1 MDRALART
9 TAALRAVRPVDGL
22 LAAVTFVAV
31 LAGTA
36 RLGGRLEAAGALPLA
51 LWLGLL
57 LLARRRWPLAVLLLS
72 VQAVIVFRTSGLT
85 DIGWVWPVSAAYAGL
100 AADDR
105 PGRPGLPR
113 AAAVGVAE
121 LVFAAGWE
129 LPATGTGPREVLG
142 SLGAEALWLAL
153 LLAAATAYR
162 NRLRWRAELDD
173 RLLRAARE
181 RDLEA
186 GRRIAEARLE
196 IARELHDVV
205 GHTLTVVGLQLRV
218 AAESLDDSPA
228 EARAALTTAQEVRTA
243 AVRDLRALVHV
254 LRAPGESPAP
264 APSPEEPAAG
274 VPELAALVA
283 RMRTPALAIRLE
295 TTGDPAAVPAPVS
308 LAVHRL
314 VQEALTNTARHSGA
328 SRADVAV
335 RCDADRVEVTVADDG
350 RTPPGPAAAPGHGI
364 RGMTERVHALG
375 GELTAGR
382 PGDGGGWLVRAVI
395 PVPGFRP

>member
-36 RLGGRLEAAGALPLA
+36 RFGGRLDAAGALPLA

-105 PGRPGLPR
+105 PGRPGLPW
-113 AAAVGVAE
+113 AAAVGVTE
-121 LVFAAGWE
+121 LVLAAGWE
-129 LPATGTGPREVLG
+129 LPTAGTAPRDALA

-162 NRLRWRAELDD
+162 NRLRWRAERDD
-173 RLLRAARE
+173 RLLREARE

-218 AAESLDDSPA
+218 ATESLDDSPA

-254 LRAPGESPAP
+254 LRAPGE
-264 APSPEEPAAG
+264 APSPQEPAAG

-283 RMRTPALAIRLE
+283 RMRTPSLAIRLE

-328 SRADVAV
+328 SRADVTV
-335 RCDADRVEVTVADDG
+335 RCEEGRVEVTVSDDG

-375 GELTAGR
+375 GELTAGQPADR
-382 PGDGGGWLVRAVI
+382 DGWLVRAVI